1 MKRIRIEYTNGKVE
15 FANYNVTDD
24 VTLDRI
30 GNGISKLNGVKCVTM
45 MYNGDWSNTC
55 SINN

>member
-1 MKRIRIEYTNGKVE
+1 MKRIRIEYTNSKVE
-15 FANYNVTDD
+15 FANYNVDD
-24 VTLDRI
+24 VALDRI

-45 MYNGDWSNTC
+45 MYNGDWSNTY

>member
-15 FANYNVTDD
+15 FANYNVDD
-24 VTLDRI
+24 VALDRI

-45 MYNGDWSNTC
+45 MYNGDWSNTYT
-55 SINN
+55 INN

>member
-15 FANYNVTDD
+15 FANYNVDD
-24 VTLDRI
+24 AALDRI

-45 MYNGDWSNTC
+45 MYNGDWSYTY